1 MEFNATF
8 IISFISFIIFII
20 IMNYILYKPIGNIV
34 EKRKQ
39 FIDENY
45 TAARENHD
53 KSQAILKDKKDKLD
67 NTRKSVKEK
76 TNSAL
81 DKAKEEKSQIELSA
95 KEEAKLKIE
104 KNLEELNVN
113 RQEAVSIL
121 KKDVINLAQIIS
133 DKFIDSPD
141 KITDIDNEIIEK
153 IMQE

>member
-133 DKFIDSPD
+133 DKFI
-141 KITDIDNEIIEK
+141 EIIEK